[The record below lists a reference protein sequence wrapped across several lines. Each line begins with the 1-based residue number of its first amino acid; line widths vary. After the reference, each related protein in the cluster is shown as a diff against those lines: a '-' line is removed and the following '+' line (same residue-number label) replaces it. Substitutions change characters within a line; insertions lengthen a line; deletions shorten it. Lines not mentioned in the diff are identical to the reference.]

1 MGGSSSDLVGA
12 ALGYA
17 ASGQPV
23 FPVAPGRKF
32 PLTERGFLDASLELD
47 QVRRWWSAWPRAN
60 IGLPTGVI
68 FDVVDVDHKAETS
81 GFDTMLRLQRAGLL
95 EGWTQL
101 VATPSGGAHI
111 YFPADP
117 NRPQQSWQDAAHAI
131 DFRGAGGYVLGIP
144 SQVVQ
149 PNGGRRGYDLVG
161 VAPGA
166 AMPVDATAIRAVLRP
181 PSATRETS
189 WRRPA
194 DETVTRRL
202 ERWLAQRGVGERN
215 ASLFWASC
223 RLAEHGLAPEHAR
236 ATLGE
241 IARQIGLEDR
251 EIEAT
256 IASAYRT
263 VPRPSAGGAPGP
275 PAAGAGPA
283 EAGPPLSR

>member
-1 MGGSSSDLVGA
+1 MDGSTSDLVEA

-32 PLTERGFLDASLELD
+32 PLTERGFLDASLDLD
-47 QVRRWWSAWPRAN
+47 QVRQWWRAWPRAN
-60 IGLPTGVI
+60 IGLPTGVV
-68 FDVVDVDHKAETS
+68 FDVVDVDHKAESS
-81 GFDTMLRLQRAGLL
+81 GFDTMLRLQRGGLL

-101 VATPSGGAHI
+101 VTTPSGGAHI
-111 YFPADP
+111 YFPVDP
-117 NRPQQSWQDAAHAI
+117 NRPQQSWQDAKHAI
-131 DFRGAGGYVLGIP
+131 DFRGAGGYVLGVP

-149 PNGGRRGYDLVG
+149 PNGARRGYELVG
-161 VAPGA
+161 LSPRA
-166 AMPVDATAIRAVLRP
+166 ATPVDAGAIRAALRP
-181 PSATRETS
+181 PSTARETS
-189 WRRPA
+189 WRPAA

-223 RLAEHGLAPEHAR
+223 RLAEHGLAPEHTR

-251 EIEAT
+251 EIDAT

-263 VPRPSAGGAPGP
+263 VPRASADGAPGP
-275 PAAGAGPA
+275 PGAGVGPA
-283 EAGPPLSR
+283 DPGPSLCR